1 MKVRAGFLSL
11 VGAILRARGPGKQT
25 RCLLSLFLLRQG
37 WRRKFC
43 PCLAEEGL
51 LSEAEFLM
59 RTEPNV
65 PFEVTQHRH
74 IEPSMKGA
82 SGEGAHQ
89 LEYLAGLRR
98 SCVMRCVILRGEHAR
113 LYRAHDFEGSGKSEH
128 QLAEFLATVKMHA
141 TEFIGL
147 SLLM

>member
-1 MKVRAGFLSL
+1 
-11 VGAILRARGPGKQT
+11 
-25 RCLLSLFLLRQG
+25 
-37 WRRKFC
+37 
-43 PCLAEEGL
+43 
-51 LSEAEFLM
+51 M

-128 QLAEFLATVKMHA
+128 QLAEFLATAKMHA
-141 TEFIGL
+141 TEFIEL
-147 SLLM
+147 SLLLMQHTPHADPSTNEGTAAREKASCKEI